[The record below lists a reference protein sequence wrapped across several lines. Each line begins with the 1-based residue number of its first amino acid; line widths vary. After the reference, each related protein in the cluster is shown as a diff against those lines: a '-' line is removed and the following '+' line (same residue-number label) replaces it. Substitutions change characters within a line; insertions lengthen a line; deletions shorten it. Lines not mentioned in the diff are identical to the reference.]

1 MEPGAPA
8 LATISSR
15 VRRPRVAAAIDFR
28 QTLQSKTE
36 RTFQIFERLVSGEVP
51 PTHGELMRE
60 LGVQRSTLSDAL
72 GELRDLGYVT
82 VRDRAYLPGPRLLT
96 FVRAAAASARLGA
109 GVRRTLE
116 RLAAQTG
123 ETAVYVMANNDRN
136 GAEMTVIAMDRVESD
151 KDVRYVATI
160 GKPYPATS
168 TAAGHVF
175 LAFKEPK
182 AGRRDEVK
190 PAVDPDDDLA
200 AELQRVRERGYATY
214 SPEARPST
222 GIAAPVR
229 AVNGDVIGVIDVVGP
244 SARLP
249 DAAVGWP
256 LLREAAAELSGSDGG
271 GKRRSSPHSSASVDG
286 DELAGRR
293 RRA

>member
-1 MEPGAPA
+1 M
-8 LATISSR
+8 L
-15 VRRPRVAAAIDFR
+15 
-28 QTLQSKTE
+28 SKTE
-36 RTFQIFERLVSGEVP
+36 RTFQILERLVSGDAP

-82 VRDRAYLPGPRLLT
+82 VRERAYLPGPRLLT
-96 FVRAAAASARLGA
+96 FVRAAAASAQLGA

-136 GAEMTVIAMDRVESD
+136 GAEMTVIATDQVESD
-151 KDVRYVATI
+151 QDVRYVATI

-175 LAFKEPK
+175 LAFKQTE
-182 AGRRDEVK
+182 GRRGDGARPVAGYGDE
-190 PAVDPDDDLA
+190 LA
-200 AELQRVRERGYATY
+200 AALERVRDRGYAIY
-214 SPEARPST
+214 AAQSRPST

-244 SARLP
+244 SARLS
-249 DAAVGWP
+249 DAAVIWP
-256 LLREAAAELSGSDGG
+256 ILRHAAAELSGSDHL
-271 GKRRSSPHSSASVDG
+271 K
-286 DELAGRR
+286 
-293 RRA
+293 